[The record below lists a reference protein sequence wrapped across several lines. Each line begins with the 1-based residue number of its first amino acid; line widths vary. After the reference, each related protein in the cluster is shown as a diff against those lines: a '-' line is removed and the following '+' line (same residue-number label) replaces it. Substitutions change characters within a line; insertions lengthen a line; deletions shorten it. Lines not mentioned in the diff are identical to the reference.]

1 MGRVVKVRE
10 AADLVLAAEAVR
22 RKARHGLDE

>member
-1 MGRVVKVRE
+1 MMRE